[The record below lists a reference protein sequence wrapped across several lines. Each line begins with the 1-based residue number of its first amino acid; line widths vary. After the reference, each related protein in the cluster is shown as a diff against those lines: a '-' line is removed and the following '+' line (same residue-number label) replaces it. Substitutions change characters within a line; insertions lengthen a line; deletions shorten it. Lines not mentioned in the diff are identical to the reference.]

1 MCSATSRTSLSNMGK
16 RPDKKRVPTGLILFD
31 QMVGGGLPRGC
42 RIEIFGEEDCGKTT
56 LALEI
61 SRAYKKPYYMEFEQK
76 FDDEYAQSIN
86 PTIGTE
92 FKNMVQP
99 FTIEEGVDDFIKK
112 FRAIE
117 TANIKIRKENNK
129 LKKGAKKKALKG
141 QYDLLVMDTVGSAVT
156 IDQIEKDMQDNDQV
170 ASLAIQMTRFLR
182 SKAEKI
188 LSPKGCTLIML
199 NHKKE
204 VIGSG
209 FGDGDRTPGGRHVKF
224 TSIAR
229 FSITRKKTT
238 IYDDAID
245 MGIWFR
251 KNHINSKASIKKCR
265 YLIKRGHGV
274 VRGYETLQLGLMTK
288 TIKEDGQF
296 FVLGD
301 YRMRGVKQMVEFL
314 EANPNLRSAINE
326 EYLTS
331 QN

>member
-1 MCSATSRTSLSNMGK
+1 MG
-16 RPDKKRVPTGLILFD
+16 DKHRQQTGLILFD

-61 SRAYKKPYYMEFEQK
+61 SKAYKMPYYMEFEQK
-76 FDDEYAQSIN
+76 FDEEYAQSIN
-86 PTIGTE
+86 PHICL
-92 FKNMVQP
+92 KNKNIAQP
-99 FTIEEGVDDFIKK
+99 FTIEEGVDDFIKSFNK
-112 FRAIE
+112 IE
-117 TANIKIRKENNK
+117 TANIAIRKENNG
-129 LKKGAKKKALKG
+129 LKKGAKKKPLKE

-156 IDQIEKDMQDNDQV
+156 IDQIEKEMKDKDQV

-204 VIGSG
+204 VIGG
-209 FGDGDRTPGGRHVKF
+209 FGDADRTPGGRHVKF

-238 IYDDAID
+238 IYPDAID

-251 KNHINSKASIKKCR
+251 KNHITNKTTFDKCR

-274 VRGYETLQLGLMTK
+274 VRGYETLQLGLQTG

-296 FVLGD
+296 FVLGE

-314 EANPNLRSAINE
+314 EQNPNLRSAINE
-326 EYLTS
+326 EYLTRT
-331 QN
+331 N